1 MRLFHG
7 RVLRGAL
14 VAGSLI
20 ALAGC
25 SLFSHDDDRY
35 KPVPLTQYAP
45 GLSVHAAWQTSIG
58 SGSGLGFVPTVVGE
72 SVYAATPDGSV
83 TKVDLASGRTVWRSS
98 AQMHLTAGVGSNG
111 TVTVVAS
118 ESGDVIA
125 FDDSGKIKWKAKA
138 TSDVHVPPVV
148 GAGVVAVRS
157 GDYRIQAFDINSGE
171 RLWSVQRPGPAL
183 ALRSASQLLATD
195 QMIIS
200 GLPGGKMM
208 AVNASSG
215 VVQWEG
221 NVALPRGATDLE
233 RLSDVVG
240 RPQAAGRMLCAVTYQ
255 GRVSCFDMAEGGHL
269 AWGKD
274 FDGAN
279 GMAVDESG
287 AYAADLHDVI
297 SSFALDNGALRW
309 KQNALRNRSL
319 SAPAVVGNAVA
330 FGDFEGYVHF
340 LATSDGHLLG
350 RLSVGGGP
358 VLSAPQS
365 TPRGVLVQ
373 TGGGNLV
380 LISAN

>member
-7 RVLRGAL
+7 RVWRGAL

-45 GLSVHAAWQTSIG
+45 GLSVRAVWQVSVG
-58 SGSGLGFVPTVVGE
+58 SGSGLGFVPVVVGE

-83 TKVDLASGRTVWRSS
+83 AKVDLASGRTVWRAS
-98 AQMHLTAGVGSNG
+98 AQTHLTAGVGSNG

-183 ALRSASQLLATD
+183 ALRSASQMLATD

-240 RPQAAGRMLCAVTYQ
+240 RPQAAGRLLCAVTYQ
-255 GRVSCFDMAEGGHL
+255 GRVACFDMAEGGHL
-269 AWGKD
+269 AWAKD
-274 FDGAN
+274 FDGSN

-297 SSFALDNGALRW
+297 SSFSLENGALRW

-340 LATSDGHLLG
+340 LSTSDGRLLG